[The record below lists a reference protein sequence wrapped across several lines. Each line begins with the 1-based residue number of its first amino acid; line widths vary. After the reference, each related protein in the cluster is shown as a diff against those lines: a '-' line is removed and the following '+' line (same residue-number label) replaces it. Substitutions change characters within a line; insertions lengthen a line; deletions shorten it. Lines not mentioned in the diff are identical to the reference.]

1 VRPIKKLS
9 ARELRE
15 RARDAAACADM
26 LNTDDADDIADW
38 LIDDVIEW
46 LCKNSRV
53 PQFSRSKWD
62 LQLADLRNEFAF
74 GLGGMIAE
82 LEHCRERN
90 KMTQIFR
97 VTAKLP
103 PIIVVHGLPGIG
115 KTTFAQ
121 NFPDAVF
128 VQTEDGCP
136 TGLEIATFG
145 LCETFTSVIDAMRYL
160 GKESHDHKTMV
171 LDSLDKL
178 EPLILAA
185 VCADRGYASIESP
198 GYGKGWVEAD
208 KWWLDFLRGCEWL
221 RRTRGMTIVLIAHS
235 EITTVNDPRVASYT
249 SYQLRLHKRARAL
262 VEDSADLVGFLAV
275 DVVIKNE
282 QSSFGKTRAR
292 ADGGS
297 ARWLHL
303 EGRPAFIAKN
313 RYGMPE
319 RITIPQRFDYPSTL
333 GKFFPQP
340 QAGATTAAVLETTEN
355 VT

>member
-1 VRPIKKLS
+1 MKKLS

-46 LCKNSRV
+46 LCKNPRV
-53 PQFSRSKWD
+53 PKFSCSEWD
-62 LQLADLRNEFAF
+62 SQLADLRNEFAF

-82 LEHCRERN
+82 LEHCLERN

-97 VTAKLP
+97 VTAQLP

-160 GKESHDHKTMV
+160 GKELHDHKTMV

-221 RRTRGMTIVLIAHS
+221 RR
-235 EITTVNDPRVASYT
+235 
-249 SYQLRLHKRARAL
+249 
-262 VEDSADLVGFLAV
+262 
-275 DVVIKNE
+275 
-282 QSSFGKTRAR
+282 
-292 ADGGS
+292 
-297 ARWLHL
+297 
-303 EGRPAFIAKN
+303 
-313 RYGMPE
+313 
-319 RITIPQRFDYPSTL
+319 
-333 GKFFPQP
+333 
-340 QAGATTAAVLETTEN
+340 AAA
-355 VT
+355 

>member
-1 VRPIKKLS
+1 
-9 ARELRE
+9 
-15 RARDAAACADM
+15 
-26 LNTDDADDIADW
+26 
-38 LIDDVIEW
+38 
-46 LCKNSRV
+46 
-53 PQFSRSKWD
+53 
-62 LQLADLRNEFAF
+62 
-74 GLGGMIAE
+74 
-82 LEHCRERN
+82 
-90 KMTQIFR
+90 MTQIFR

-145 LCETFTSVIDAMRYL
+145 LCETFTNVIDAMRYL

-297 ARWLHL
+297 SRWLHL

-319 RITIPQRFDYPSTL
+319 RITILQRFDYPSTL

-340 QAGATTAAVLETTEN
+340 QAGVTTVAASKQNNGEIS
-355 VT
+355 